1 MGRRESGGIY
11 LRARDLTSAK
21 KASYTFI
28 LSCRAGGGVQKTEI
42 FFQVQRSYQC
52 KRYTFF
58 LSCKRV
64 LPVQKTSQN
73 LVIHFFPV
81 VQEGLTSAKK
91 LEIFFKVQGSYQCKK
106 LAQKK
111 VDTHFSCRARGSVQ
125 KKLAR
130 NILCKGLTSAKPYI
144 VQKKLDTHLSCRAK
158 GVKKTSQK
166 YSVQGSYTPG
176 QKAKKVSYNQKYF
189 VQGSYHCKKL
199 AVQ

>member
-1 MGRRESGGIY
+1 
-11 LRARDLTSAK
+11 
-21 KASYTFI
+21 
-28 LSCRAGGGVQKTEI
+28 VQK
-42 FFQVQRSYQC
+42 
-52 KRYTFF
+52 
-58 LSCKRV
+58 
-64 LPVQKTSQN
+64 KTSQN
-73 LVIHFFPV
+73 LVIHFSCRARGSY
-81 VQEGLTSAKK
+81 QCKK

-111 VDTHFSCRARGSVQ
+111 VDTHFSCRARESVQ

-176 QKAKKVSYNQKYF
+176 QKAKKVSYNQKYS

-199 AVQ
+199 AVHLIVQKS